1 MIQYKRSNS
10 VNDSSIIAD
19 LTEIP
24 TLKGSHAAAS
34 NGDKSAAHLLSC
46 VDCCTV
52 RRPQQL
58 KTTVTGGMFR
68 ASNLAVEGESYKFS
82 SPQRHCPGPA
92 PPSWIQL
99 PTSSSSHETLEDDSD
114 VSIVLPFQRTQP
126 IQTPE
131 KGPERNAR
139 EIVRGAARN

>member
-10 VNDSSIIAD
+10 ANDSSIIAD

-68 ASNLAVEGESYKFS
+68 ASNLAVEGDSCKFS
-82 SPQRHCPGPA
+82 VSTASLSG
-92 PPSWIQL
+92 
-99 PTSSSSHETLEDDSD
+99 TSTSLMDS
-114 VSIVLPFQRTQP
+114 
-126 IQTPE
+126 TPDLFFFS
-131 KGPERNAR
+131 
-139 EIVRGAARN
+139 